1 MLEFILQNARLFI
14 AKLTWQ
20 LYNKQGNRSRE
31 GKNSMNGIRIC
42 LALNQIEEMKKI
54 KVLLTQQGFTVIDE
68 STDGASALRRIK
80 TLQPDLIIA
89 DADLP
94 GINGIQLAEIAEQ
107 ENIAPVIVI
116 TNSNT
121 GDLWNNSNS
130 GIIFLQR
137 PLTKSGLMQTIQL
150 SLLSYRKIMSL
161 KEEIKKLK
169 AQLEERKLIEKAKG
183 IIMEKYGLA
192 ESQAYRLMQKR
203 SMDTGT
209 PLRELAKAIIL
220 SHQLED

>member
-1 MLEFILQNARLFI
+1 
-14 AKLTWQ
+14 
-20 LYNKQGNRSRE
+20 
-31 GKNSMNGIRIC
+31 MNGIRIC

-54 KVLLTQQGFTVIDE
+54 KVFLTQQGFTVIDE
-68 STDGASALRRIK
+68 STDGTSALRRIK
-80 TLQPDLIIA
+80 ILQPDLIIA

-121 GDLWNNSNS
+121 MDLWNNSNS

-137 PLTKSGLMQTIQL
+137 PLTKSGLMQTVQL
-150 SLLSYRKIMSL
+150 SLLSYRKITGL

-169 AQLEERKLIEKAKG
+169 AQLEERKLIERAKG

-192 ESQAYRLMQKR
+192 ESQAYRLLQKR

-209 PLRELAKAIIL
+209 PLCELAKAIIL
-220 SHQLED
+220 AHQLED